1 MLEFVLFTLA
11 LAVRAC
17 FALARAALIN
27 LRPSRLSKIEERRP
41 NAAQAIAHL
50 TQNSSRLLA
59 TAEVGA
65 LMSLLFA
72 AAIATMQFGA
82 PMAQAINAATGSQ
95 LPANVP
101 TLLADML
108 VVLLIGLPLFV
119 IGRLVP
125 EALAV
130 RYAEPIALATIR
142 PMQVASAI
150 LAPFVRVAV
159 WLSNVLAMPLGGR
172 KLQTGSMI
180 TEEEIKTL
188 VDAGEEEGLI
198 ETGEKEMILSVLD
211 FGDTVARE
219 VMVPRIDI
227 VAVDAAMPMSEAL
240 DAMVAAGHS
249 RVPVYRESIDDVVGF
264 LYIKDLLQ
272 VLRQG
277 TNPPLESVMRPA
289 LFTPES
295 KPVSDLLRELQ
306 KSRTHVSIVVDEY
319 GGTSGLVTIEDI
331 LEEIVGDIQDELDAE
346 EPEVVALAGGDG
358 FVLDAGMSIDDVA
371 ELLKIELPEQES
383 DTLGGYIY
391 DQLGEVPKE
400 GARVIHEDVLFE
412 VLKVTDRRIM
422 KVKASSSAGALG
434 ADAPDAV
441 ADGKGEHANGKTD

>member
-1 MLEFVLFTLA
+1 MLEFVLFVLA
-11 LAVRAC
+11 LAVRAF

-27 LRPSRLSKIEERRP
+27 LRPARLTKLEERRP
-41 NAAQAIAHL
+41 NAAQAILHL

-72 AAIATMQFGA
+72 AAIATMEYGA
-82 PMAQAINAATGSQ
+82 PIAQWINDATGGQ
-95 LPANVP
+95 LPSNVP

-142 PMQVASAI
+142 PMQLASGL

-180 TEEEIKTL
+180 TEEEIKTM

-198 ETGEKEMILSVLD
+198 ETEEKEMIFSVLD

-227 VAVDAAMPMSEAL
+227 VAVEAATPMNEAL
-240 DAMVAAGHS
+240 DAMVGAGHS
-249 RVPVYRESIDDVVGF
+249 RVPVYRETIDDVIGF
-264 LYIKDLLQ
+264 LYIKDLLK

-277 TNPPLESVMRPA
+277 GNPPLVEVMRPA
-289 LFTPES
+289 LFAPES

-319 GGTSGLVTIEDI
+319 GGTSGMVTIEDI
-331 LEEIVGDIQDELDAE
+331 LEEIVGDIQDELDAD
-346 EPEVVALAGGDG
+346 EPEVVALANGEG

-371 ELLKIELPEQES
+371 QLLKIELPEQES
-383 DTLGGYIY
+383 DTLGGFIY

-400 GARVIHEDVLFE
+400 GARVVHANVEFH
-412 VLKVTDRRIM
+412 VLKVADRRIL
-422 KVKASSSAGALG
+422 KVKAAYMAGEGDDAGSAAAHGRG
-434 ADAPDAV
+434 
-441 ADGKGEHANGKTD
+441 GNTNGKTE